1 MVKIIHKEEHFC
13 LLSLLSVLLIAHH
26 IKELTYVCE
35 QRLLYVNITVESSH
49 YSLTHLITGLRDK
62 MTM

>member
-49 YSLTHLITGLRDK
+49 YSLTH
-62 MTM
+62 M